1 MAHRKVLL
9 DTSVVVDLF
18 QGDVNVRRLLAISER
33 VFVPAVVIGE
43 LLGGARRSARIA
55 ENVAEVETFAA
66 DNRVLDCDLETA
78 RHYGEIYSQLRARGR
93 LIPENDIWIAA
104 VAQQHGLPLATR
116 DAHFTEVESLL
127 RVPC

>member
-1 MAHRKVLL
+1 MTQRKLLL

-18 QGDVNVRRLLAISER
+18 GGDVTIRRLLAISDK
-33 VFVPAVVIGE
+33 VYVPAVVIGE

-55 ENVAEVETFAA
+55 NNIAEVEAFPA

-78 RHYGEIYSQLRARGR
+78 RHYGDIYSQLRARGKP
-93 LIPENDIWIAA
+93 IPENDMWIAA

-116 DAHFTEVESLL
+116 DAHFAEVHSIV